1 MRSTPLET
9 VTSADIDALVTN
21 GRSEST
27 QLDYKL
33 TLPRGTDD
41 DKKEFL
47 ADVSAFANTL
57 GGDIGRDPIWWTD

>member
-1 MRSTPLET
+1 MHNKPIET
-9 VTSADIDALVTN
+9 LTSADIDALVGN
-21 GRSEST
+21 GRAEST
-27 QLDYKL
+27 RLDYKL

-57 GGDIGRDPIWWTD
+57 GLPLARK